1 MMSVTSSVT
10 DLERTEYLTYERQR
24 RQRLL
29 GTVAPA
35 GVALTGIACLV
46 ATITLLLNPQQDIT
60 VRVNDGITFLLA
72 VLYGLAWLALRRN
85 RLMLATAIVV
95 GAGGSGIV
103 ATVAIPC
110 LTQGMSPLSFVQ
122 LASLGTVVVLV
133 GMLGNV
139 ATIVISTVLLNVVTL
154 AILLLAPHAAA
165 LDGFIRSQL
174 PLLMSVSLTYQW
186 AIAAAMIGIWLT
198 YRTTLK
204 NLGLAYARAQQL
216 DTLKAQF
223 ITHINHELRTPI
235 MTLQGYIDYLRLA
248 QTSLSHDE
256 IKEMLDKAS
265 VTADTLVTLLTNILD
280 IRRIESEEIV
290 NLTPVRVREALDG
303 ALALIDPRVSDGT
316 VRDLRLSLPDD
327 LVVWGD
333 PVRVQQILTNL
344 LSNALKYSAPG
355 SPVEIHGRMVRTVHP
370 ILALGR
376 RSPHVSSQMVEIAVR
391 DYGYGI
397 PPDQIHLLFNR
408 FARLPR
414 DLGSKVVGTGLGLY
428 LCRAFT
434 ESMGGRIRAEST
446 GVPGEGTRFIVQLPM
461 PPDFVQA
468 VEDKLAVQ
476 PSEAV

>member
-1 MMSVTSSVT
+1 MSVTSSVT
-10 DLERTEYLTYERQR
+10 DMERAEYLTYESQRQ
-24 RQRLL
+24 QRLL

-46 ATITLLLNPQQDIT
+46 ATITLLLNPQQDMT
-60 VRVNDGITFLLA
+60 VRVNDAITFLLA
-72 VLYGLAWLALRRN
+72 VLYGLAWLSLRRN
-85 RLMLATAIVV
+85 RLMLSTILVV
-95 GAGGSGIV
+95 GASGCGIV
-103 ATVAIPC
+103 VTVAIPC

-139 ATIVISTVLLNVVTL
+139 ATIAISTLLLNIVTL
-154 AILLLAPHAAA
+154 AILLLAPHPAV
-165 LDGFIRSQL
+165 LDGVIRSQL
-174 PLLMSVSLTYQW
+174 PLLASVSLTYQW
-186 AIAAAMIGIWLT
+186 AVAAAMIGIWLT

-204 NLGLAYARAQQL
+204 NLGIAYARARQL

-235 MTLQGYIDYLRLA
+235 MTLQGYIDYLKLA
-248 QTSLSHDE
+248 QTSLSQDE
-256 IKEMLDKAS
+256 TKEMLDNAS

-280 IRRIESEEIV
+280 IRRIESNEIV
-290 NLTPVRVREALDG
+290 HLNPVRVREALDG
-303 ALALIDPRVSDGT
+303 ALALIDPRVSDGV
-316 VRDLRLSLPDD
+316 VRDLQLSLPDD

-333 PVRVQQILTNL
+333 HVRVQQILTNL

-355 SPVEIHGRMVRTVHP
+355 SPIEIRGRVVRAATPVFG
-370 ILALGR
+370 LGR
-376 RSPHVSSQMVEIAVR
+376 RSEHAGSPQMVEITVR

-397 PPDQIHLLFNR
+397 PPDQIPLLFNR

-428 LCRAFT
+428 LCKAFT

-446 GVPGEGTRFIVQLPM
+446 GVPGDGTTFIVQM
-461 PPDFVQA
+461 PAPPNFVQV
-468 VEDKLAVQ
+468 VEDKRVIQ

>member
-1 MMSVTSSVT
+1 MSVTSSVT
-10 DLERTEYLTYERQR
+10 DLERAEYLTYESQR

-46 ATITLLLNPQQDIT
+46 ATVTLLLNPQQDVT
-60 VRVNDGITFLLA
+60 VRVNDAITFLLA
-72 VLYGLAWLALRRN
+72 VLYGLAWLSLRRN
-85 RLMLATAIVV
+85 RLMLSTALVIGASGCGIVV
-95 GAGGSGIV
+95 
-103 ATVAIPC
+103 TVAIPC

-139 ATIVISTVLLNVVTL
+139 ATIAISTVLLNVVTL
-154 AILLLAPHAAA
+154 AILLVAPRPAV

-174 PLLMSVSLTYQW
+174 PLLVSVSLTYQW
-186 AIAAAMIGIWLT
+186 AVAAAMIGIWLT

-216 DTLKAQF
+216 DTLKAKF

-235 MTLQGYIDYLRLA
+235 MTVQGYIDYLRLA
-248 QTSLSHDE
+248 ETSLSQDE

-280 IRRIESEEIV
+280 IRRIESNEIV
-290 NLTPVRVREALDG
+290 NLNPVRVREALDG
-303 ALALIDPRVSDGT
+303 ALTLIDPRMSDGA
-316 VRDLRLSLPDD
+316 VRDLRLSLSDD

-333 PVRVQQILTNL
+333 QVRVQQILTNL
-344 LSNALKYSAPG
+344 LSNALKYSASG
-355 SPVEIHGRMVRTVHP
+355 SPVEIRGRIVRAAPLVF
-370 ILALGR
+370 ALGLGNQQV
-376 RSPHVSSQMVEIAVR
+376 SPKVVEITVR

-397 PPDQIHLLFNR
+397 PPDQIPLLFNR

-428 LCRAFT
+428 LCKAFT

-446 GVPGEGTRFIVQLPM
+446 GVPGEGTRFIVELPV
-461 PPDFVQA
+461 PPDFVQV
-468 VEDKLAVQ
+468 VEDKRVVQ
-476 PSEAV
+476 PREVV

>member
-1 MMSVTSSVT
+1 MSVTSSVT
-10 DLERTEYLTYERQR
+10 DLERAEYLTYESQR

-60 VRVNDGITFLLA
+60 VRVNDAITFLLA
-72 VLYGLAWLALRRN
+72 VLYGLGWLLLRRN
-85 RLMLATAIVV
+85 RLMLSTALVIGASGCGIVV
-95 GAGGSGIV
+95 
-103 ATVAIPC
+103 TVAIPC

-139 ATIVISTVLLNVVTL
+139 ATIAISTLLLNVVTL
-154 AILLLAPHAAA
+154 AILLLAPHPAV

-174 PLLMSVSLTYQW
+174 PLLVSVSLTYQW
-186 AIAAAMIGIWLT
+186 AVAAAMIGIWLT

-235 MTLQGYIDYLRLA
+235 MTVQGYIDYLRLA
-248 QTSLSHDE
+248 ETSLSQDE

-280 IRRIESEEIV
+280 IRRIESNEIV
-290 NLTPVRVREALDG
+290 NLNPVRVREALDG
-303 ALALIDPRVSDGT
+303 ALTLIDPRMSDGT
-316 VRDLRLSLPDD
+316 VRDLRLSLPDE

-333 PVRVQQILTNL
+333 HVRVQQILTNL

-355 SPVEIHGRMVRTVHP
+355 SPIEIRGRIVRAALPVF
-370 ILALGR
+370 ALGR
-376 RSPHVSSQMVEIAVR
+376 RSEQVSPQVVEITVR

-428 LCRAFT
+428 LCKAFS

-446 GVPGEGTRFIVQLPM
+446 GVPGEGTRFVVELPA
-461 PPDFVQA
+461 PPDFVRV
-468 VEDKLAVQ
+468 VEDKRVVQ
-476 PSEAV
+476 PSDAV